1 MPCHFGA
8 LTGGKKKQVLDCRH
22 NPRPR
27 FCPGWHMH
35 QIPVGLA
42 SNSCGRSSDFRII
55 LLPTPSRLRSGIL
68 WGSFPV
74 TAAGPCR
81 IFTGFPVY
89 LEGHTTTVNRGVS
102 CVQGNVNSGNTPA

>member
-1 MPCHFGA
+1 MPCHLGA

-68 WGSFPV
+68 VGFVPGYGGGSVPDFHRL
-74 TAAGPCR
+74 PCV
-81 IFTGFPVY
+81 P
-89 LEGHTTTVNRGVS
+89 
-102 CVQGNVNSGNTPA
+102 